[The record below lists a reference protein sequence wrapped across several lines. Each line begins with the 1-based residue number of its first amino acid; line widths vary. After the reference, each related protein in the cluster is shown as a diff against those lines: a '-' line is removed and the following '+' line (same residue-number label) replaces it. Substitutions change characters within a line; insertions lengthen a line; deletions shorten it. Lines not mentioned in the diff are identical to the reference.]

1 MNSFI
6 DINIEILK
14 NAKNLPLP
22 SYQTDGASGIDLFA
36 AVIKPIE
43 MYPMERVLI
52 PTGLKI
58 SLPPNMEAQI
68 RSRSGIA
75 YNYGVTVLNSPGTID
90 SDYRG
95 EIKIVLI
102 NLSQNNFMV
111 ERGSRIAQMVISPI
125 TKARLNVVST
135 LNETKRGL
143 KGFGS
148 TG

>member
-102 NLSQNNFMV
+102 NLSQNNFIV
-111 ERGSRIAQMVISPI
+111 ERGSIIAQMVISPI